1 MCCNAFHF
9 PSNQFRNPIPTEQKR
24 VEAMFEFALS
34 ANYLRSFSKDMD
46 AKEMSSTQS
55 QVQQAQ
61 ILKNVHDRFFC
72 EDASQPIELS
82 NLVSEVLPVS
92 VH

>member
-1 MCCNAFHF
+1 
-9 PSNQFRNPIPTEQKR
+9 
-24 VEAMFEFALS
+24 MFEFALS

-61 ILKNVHDRFFC
+61 ILKNVYDRFFC